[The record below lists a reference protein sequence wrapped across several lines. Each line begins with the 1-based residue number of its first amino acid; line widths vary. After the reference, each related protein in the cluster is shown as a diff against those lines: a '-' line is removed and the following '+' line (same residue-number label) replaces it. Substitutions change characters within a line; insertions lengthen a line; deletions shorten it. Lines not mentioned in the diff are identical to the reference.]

1 MPADAQSLATLFAV
15 TFLGTLAI
23 VAPLTLVWWLFFEP
37 ENGDR

>member
-1 MPADAQSLATLFAV
+1 MPADFQALASLGVL